1 MVKFRLLAT
10 DMANTGN
17 DAEDLKK
24 YLEMIDKAGEEGP
37 AYLIEN
43 GRVYVNIFYGSDMA
57 KLAEILREEL
67 IVTFRNGKATDIE
80 IYNGWRE

>member
-1 MVKFRLLAT
+1 MKFRLYAT
-10 DMANTGN
+10 NMANTGN

>member
-1 MVKFRLLAT
+1 MKFRLIAT
-10 DMANTGN
+10 DMRCTGN

-24 YLEMIDKAGEEGP
+24 YVEMIDKAGAEGP
-37 AYLIEN
+37 AYIIEN

-57 KLAEILREEL
+57 KLAEIIDEEL
-67 IVTFRNGKATDIE
+67 IVTLNRTKEPTVE

>member
-1 MVKFRLLAT
+1 MVKFRLIAT
-10 DMANTGN
+10 DMRCTGN

-24 YLEMIDKAGEEGP
+24 YLEMIDKAGKEAP
-37 AYLIEN
+37 AYIIEN

-67 IVTFRNGKATDIE
+67 IVPFRDGKATDIE

>member
-1 MVKFRLLAT
+1 MKFRLYAT

-37 AYLIEN
+37 AYLIKN
-43 GRVYVNIFYGSDMA
+43 GHVYVNIFYGTDMA

>member
-1 MVKFRLLAT
+1 MKFRLIAT
-10 DMANTGN
+10 DMRCTGN

-24 YLEMIDKAGEEGP
+24 YVEMIDKAGAEGP
-37 AYLIEN
+37 AYIIEN

-57 KLAEILREEL
+57 KLAEIVGEEL
-67 IVTFRNGKATDIE
+67 IVTLDRTKEPTVE

>member
-1 MVKFRLLAT
+1 MVKFRLIAT
-10 DMANTGN
+10 DMRCTGN

-24 YLEMIDKAGEEGP
+24 YLEMIDKAGKEAP
-37 AYLIEN
+37 AYIIEN

-67 IVTFRNGKATDIE
+67 IVTFRDGKATDIE

>member
-1 MVKFRLLAT
+1 MKFRLIAT

-24 YLEMIDKAGEEGP
+24 YVEKIDKAGAEGP
-37 AYLIEN
+37 AYIIEN
-43 GRVYVNIFYGSDMA
+43 GCVYVNIFYGSDIA

>member
-1 MVKFRLLAT
+1 MKFRLTAT

-37 AYLIEN
+37 AYIIEN
-43 GRVYVNIFYGSDMA
+43 GFVYINIFYGSDMA

>member
-24 YLEMIDKAGEEGP
+24 YLDKIDKAAAEGP
-37 AYLIEN
+37 TYLIEN
-43 GRVYVNIFYGSDMA
+43 GRVYINIFYGSDMA

-67 IVTFRNGKATDIE
+67 IVTFRDGKATDIE

>member
-1 MVKFRLLAT
+1 MKFRLYAT
-10 DMANTGN
+10 NMANTGN

-43 GRVYVNIFYGSDMA
+43 GRVYVNIFYVSDMA

>member
-1 MVKFRLLAT
+1 MKFRLIAT
-10 DMANTGN
+10 DMRNTGN

-24 YLEMIDKAGEEGP
+24 YLEMIDKAEGP
-37 AYLIEN
+37 AYTIEN
-43 GRVYVNIFYGSDMA
+43 GFVYINIFYGSDMA

>member
-1 MVKFRLLAT
+1 MKFRLIAT

-24 YLEMIDKAGEEGP
+24 YIEKIDKAGAEGP
-37 AYLIEN
+37 AYLIDG
-43 GRVYVNIFYGSDMA
+43 GRVYVNIFYGSDIA

>member
-1 MVKFRLLAT
+1 MKFRLIAT
-10 DMANTGN
+10 DMRCTGN

-24 YLEMIDKAGEEGP
+24 YVEMIDKAGAEGP
-37 AYLIEN
+37 AYIIEN

-57 KLAEILREEL
+57 KLAEIVDEEL
-67 IVTFRNGKATDIE
+67 IVTLNTTKEPTVE

>member
-1 MVKFRLLAT
+1 
-10 DMANTGN
+10 MANTGN

-24 YLEMIDKAGEEGP
+24 YLEMIHNAGEEGP

-43 GRVYVNIFYGSDMA
+43 GKVYVNIFYGSDMA

>member
-1 MVKFRLLAT
+1 MKFRLYAT

>member
-1 MVKFRLLAT
+1 MKFRLYAT

-43 GRVYVNIFYGSDMA
+43 GHVYVNIFYGSDMA

-67 IVTFRNGKATDIE
+67 IVTFRDDKATDIE

>member
-1 MVKFRLLAT
+1 MKFRLIAT
-10 DMANTGN
+10 DMRNTGN

-37 AYLIEN
+37 AYTIEN
-43 GRVYVNIFYGSDMA
+43 GFVYINIFYGSDMA

>member
-1 MVKFRLLAT
+1 MKFRLIAT
-10 DMANTGN
+10 DMRNTGN

-37 AYLIEN
+37 AYIIEN
-43 GRVYVNIFYGSDMA
+43 GFVYINIFYGSDMA

>member
-1 MVKFRLLAT
+1 MVKFRLIAT
-10 DMANTGN
+10 DMRCTGN

-24 YLEMIDKAGEEGP
+24 YLEMIDKAGEEAP
-37 AYLIEN
+37 AYIIEN

-67 IVTFRNGKATDIE
+67 IVTFRDGKATDIE

>member
-1 MVKFRLLAT
+1 MKFRLYAT
-10 DMANTGN
+10 DMADTGN

>member
-1 MVKFRLLAT
+1 MKFRLIAT
-10 DMANTGN
+10 RMANTGN

-24 YLEMIDKAGEEGP
+24 YIEKIDKAGAEGP

-43 GRVYVNIFYGSDMA
+43 DRVYVNIFYGSDMA

>member
-1 MVKFRLLAT
+1 MKFRLTAT

-24 YLEMIDKAGEEGP
+24 YLEMIHNAGEEGP
-37 AYLIEN
+37 AYTIEN
-43 GRVYVNIFYGSDMA
+43 GFVYINIFYGSDMA

-67 IVTFRNGKATDIE
+67 IVTFRNGKATDIK

>member
-1 MVKFRLLAT
+1 MKFRLIAT
-10 DMANTGN
+10 DMRCTGN

-24 YLEMIDKAGEEGP
+24 YLDMIDKAGEEGP
-37 AYLIEN
+37 AYIIEN
-43 GRVYVNIFYGSDMA
+43 GLVYINIFYGSDLA